1 MIHSNPFSGTE
12 RLFFN
17 PHPRIFFFQ
26 RFYLFIFRQGEG
38 GRNTEKSMRGC
49 RSRMPP
55 TGDLAHNPSLCPDL
69 GIKPGTLWFEAW
81 RWMHCATPTMAPY
94 VFIHFKGRERR
105 RNEKDQ
111 SEIGCNPGMC
121 PGRELNPLNF
131 CCVRWDSNQVSHWAR
146 AKILR
151 DWVWLY
157 PLPRQSIFFYSY
169 SYGGSYLGGLPG
181 SFWPRRPSEAP
192 ERGYSAQNNRI
203 SRC

>member
-1 MIHSNPFSGTE
+1 
-12 RLFFN
+12 
-17 PHPRIFFFQ
+17 
-26 RFYLFIFRQGEG
+26 
-38 GRNTEKSMRGC
+38 MRGC

-81 RWMHCATPTMAPY
+81 RWMHCATPAMAPY

-131 CCVRWDSNQVSHWAR
+131 RCVRWDSNQVSHWAR

-169 SYGGSYLGGLPG
+169 SYGAAIWGVYQDPSDPDALQ
-181 SFWPRRPSEAP
+181 RPLNVVIQLKITESVDANKADTTTRKCQAWWKFAP
-192 ERGYSAQNNRI
+192 AF
-203 SRC
+203 